1 MEVRLS
7 ESKAAENRTETCFLQ
22 TDKKR
27 LQIHRQ
33 GMQLP
38 ERKIPAYKHS
48 AWVLQKF
55 RHLITVCP
63 PVPMTGIFRTS
74 GGGKIPSMRKP
85 VCAFFYMPVPW
96 CQGIRA
102 APLQFFICKNRKPS
116 GSSGGFC
123 KMRMLLWKRAPSGC
137 LPALAADSPDR
148 IRLPADAFC
157 LGKEPLKRYRSH
169 VHRQYPGEKQKE
181 KRLPEGYSIDKG
193 SGCMNS

>member
-1 MEVRLS
+1 MLGQIRKSMEVRLS
-7 ESKAAENRTETCFLQ
+7 EPQAAENRTETCFLQ

-38 ERKIPAYKHS
+38 ERKIPAYKYS

-74 GGGKIPSMRKP
+74 GGGKLLSMRKP

-102 APLQFFICKNRKPS
+102 APHIFSYVNKGNPPAAPEGFVKCGCSCGRGHLLGASRLWQRIPRTRSDCLQMLFAWGKNHSKIPVTCASAIPRRRPAGKTA
-116 GSSGGFC
+116 SGGI
-123 KMRMLLWKRAPSGC
+123 L
-137 LPALAADSPDR
+137 
-148 IRLPADAFC
+148 
-157 LGKEPLKRYRSH
+157 Y
-169 VHRQYPGEKQKE
+169 
-181 KRLPEGYSIDKG
+181 
-193 SGCMNS
+193 

>member
-7 ESKAAENRTETCFLQ
+7 EPQAAENRTETCFLQ

-55 RHLITVCP
+55 RYLITVCP

-102 APLQFFICKNRKPS
+102 APLQFSYVKTGNPPAAPEGFVKS
-116 GSSGGFC
+116 GCSCGRGHLLVASFGGGFPGQDPIACRCFLPGERTAQKIPVTCAPAIPRRRPAGKTASGGI
-123 KMRMLLWKRAPSGC
+123 L
-137 LPALAADSPDR
+137 
-148 IRLPADAFC
+148 
-157 LGKEPLKRYRSH
+157 Y
-169 VHRQYPGEKQKE
+169 
-181 KRLPEGYSIDKG
+181 
-193 SGCMNS
+193 

>member
-1 MEVRLS
+1 MLGQIRKSMEVRLS
-7 ESKAAENRTETCFLQ
+7 EPQAAENRTETCFLQ

-38 ERKIPAYKHS
+38 ERKIPAYKYS

-85 VCAFFYMPVPW
+85 VCAFFYMPVP
-96 CQGIRA
+96 GARA
-102 APLQFFICKNRKPS
+102 S
-116 GSSGGFC
+116 G
-123 KMRMLLWKRAPSGC
+123 
-137 LPALAADSPDR
+137 
-148 IRLPADAFC
+148 
-157 LGKEPLKRYRSH
+157 RSASVFH
-169 VHRQYPGEKQKE
+169 
-181 KRLPEGYSIDKG
+181 
-193 SGCMNS
+193 M

>member
-7 ESKAAENRTETCFLQ
+7 EPQAAENRTETCFLQ

-48 AWVLQKF
+48 A
-55 RHLITVCP
+55 C
-63 PVPMTGIFRTS
+63 GIAEIPASDNSMPAGSDDGRFSYLR
-74 GGGKIPSMRKP
+74 GGKISTMRKP

-102 APLQFFICKNRKPS
+102 APLQFSYVKSGNPPAAPEGFVKCGCSCGRGHLLGASRLWERIPRTGSDCLQMLFAWEKNRSKDT
-116 GSSGGFC
+116 GDMCTGNTTEKTGRKNGF
-123 KMRMLLWKRAPSGC
+123 RRDPLLTKD
-137 LPALAADSPDR
+137 AA
-148 IRLPADAFC
+148 A
-157 LGKEPLKRYRSH
+157 
-169 VHRQYPGEKQKE
+169 
-181 KRLPEGYSIDKG
+181 
-193 SGCMNS
+193 